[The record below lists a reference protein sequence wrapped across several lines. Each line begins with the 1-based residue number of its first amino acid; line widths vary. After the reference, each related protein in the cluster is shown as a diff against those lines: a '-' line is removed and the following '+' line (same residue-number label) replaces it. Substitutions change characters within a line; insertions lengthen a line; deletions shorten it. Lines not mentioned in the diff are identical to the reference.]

1 MVSDLATVLR
11 IAPHTELV
19 LSNGTLALFLTRYR
33 AWPVFQYTLADH
45 STSFKDDDAHPA
57 A

>member
-1 MVSDLATVLR
+1 MRATVLR
-11 IAPHTELV
+11 IARHTELV
-19 LSNGTLALFLTRYR
+19 PSNGTLAPFLTRYR

-45 STSFKDDDAHPA
+45 SVSFKDDDAHPA